1 MKLTRF
7 LILGAIA
14 FSAAACSESTSEFHY
29 FHVESPKTLIYAD
42 QSTDTLIIQST
53 DSWEATTEADWIR
66 PKTFDFQ
73 IRPDASML
81 HKRVMYITPVT
92 LPLNATDA
100 RTAEPAYRQ
109 AG

>member
-53 DSWEATTEADWIR
+53 DSWEATT
-66 PKTFDFQ
+66 
-73 IRPDASML
+73 
-81 HKRVMYITPVT
+81 VT